1 MSIFETILLGI
12 GLSMDACA
20 VCISNALVYPVLSG
34 RAKRSMPLC
43 FGFFQGVMP
52 LIGYWAGTFC
62 AQFIRLYAGSVTFF
76 ILCFIG
82 GKMILDS
89 FLSKKEEEEA
99 RPAPSFTF
107 SLLLLQAVATSL
119 DALAVG
125 IGFCAMEVSLFRSAL
140 LIACTT
146 FFCCLLAVSLGSRVG
161 RFLSGKATVLGG
173 ILLILLGVKSLF
185 C

>member
-1 MSIFETILLGI
+1 MSIIETILLGI

-20 VCISNALVYPVLSG
+20 VCISNALAYPSLSG

-43 FGFFQGVMP
+43 FGFFQGLMP

-89 FLSKKEEEEA
+89 FSAKKEEEA
-99 RPAPSFTF
+99 RLTPSFTF
-107 SLLLLQAVATSL
+107 SMLLLQAVATSL

-125 IGFCAMEVSLFRSAL
+125 IGFCAMEVSLCRSAF

-146 FFCCLLAVSLGSRVG
+146 FFCCLSSVSLGSRVG

-173 ILLILLGVKSLF
+173 ILLILLGIKSLF
-185 C
+185 Y